1 MKKIYLFLFVL
12 LLTFAFSACNES
24 TETAIYTDE
33 NGSCDF
39 GAWAERGFLDLNSI
53 ASFYLMDED
62 GINSFLKE
70 AYMEG
75 TVTAEE
81 QKKNWET
88 ILVTYALLS
97 DEDLMR
103 YSDADEEGVKKFRAY
118 AEDHLTAAIEAEKN
132 RDHQEHPYLDEAGNY
147 NIGDSWEIRFKEGLE
162 QAMTLYHATPEEIIQ
177 FSQDNPNTAVYDAAS
192 GEPIIDPEEL
202 RENYG
207 FTIINISATFDKN
220 LMEMYG
226 ATAEDIARFRTYY
239 ATDFI
244 NE

>member
-103 YSDADEEGVKKFRAY
+103 YRDADEEGVKKFRTY
-118 AEDHLTAAIEAEKN
+118 AEDHLTAAIEAEKS
-132 RDHQEHPYLDEAGNY
+132 RDPKEHPYLDEAGNY

-202 RENYG
+202 RESYALM
-207 FTIINISATFDKN
+207 IINNSTTFDKD

-226 ATAEDIARFRTYY
+226 ATPEDIARFRTYY

-244 NE
+244 KE